1 MNLIRFNRDSRVDF
15 FRGLALWWIFM
26 DHIPSNMFA
35 AITIHNFAFCDSAE
49 MFVFLAGYGAGIAY
63 GGTMDRQG
71 WLFAGADTLKRAW
84 TLYIAHIFLFVV
96 FSAQVSYSAS
106 ALDRANYLDE
116 IHLDVLA
123 NAPYRAMFE
132 ALILQFQ
139 PAYLDILPM
148 YVAMLVMFA
157 VVGLPLLRW
166 PAVLAGISLAVY
178 VVARVTGANFPSWT
192 QGGWYFNPL
201 TWQILFMLG
210 AIMSYARPWPKHG
223 KRSLDVA
230 AIVVVLAGI
239 VVQWVLWPHP
249 ETMERLPAFVGRAL
263 LEVDKTGLHPFRLLN
278 MLALTWLVARLI
290 PRDAAWLRSRFAAP
304 FVLCGQHSL
313 QVFCCGIFLSFLGR
327 LVMEEQ
333 DGWPVQLAVNIVGAL
348 ALLGVG
354 ALAAWYREK
363 GRQALPSRQPSGS
376 GQPSSSAGRP

>member
-26 DHIPSNMFA
+26 DHIPGNIFA
-35 AITIHNFAFCDSAE
+35 TITIHNFALCDSAE

-71 WLFAGADTLKRAW
+71 WVFAGADTLKRAW

-96 FSAQVSYSAS
+96 FSAQVSYSAA
-106 ALDRANYLDE
+106 ALDRADYLDE

-123 NAPYRAMFE
+123 DAPYRAMFE
-132 ALILQFQ
+132 ALILRFQ

-157 VVGLPLLRW
+157 LVGLPLLRR
-166 PAVLAGISLAVY
+166 PAVLAGLSLAVY
-178 VVARVTGANFPSWT
+178 VTARVTDANFPSWT
-192 QGGWYFNPL
+192 AGGWYFNPL

-210 AIMSYARPWPKHG
+210 AITSYARPWPKYG
-223 KRSLDVA
+223 RRFLDVA
-230 AIVVVLAGI
+230 ATLIVLAGI
-239 VVQWVLWPHP
+239 VVQWLLWPHP
-249 ETMERLPAFVGRAL
+249 EIMERLPALVGRAL

-278 MLALTWLVARLI
+278 MLALAWLAARLV
-290 PRDAAWLRSRFAAP
+290 PRDAAWLRSRWAAP

-313 QVFCCGIFLSFLGR
+313 PVFCSGIFLSFLGR
-327 LVMEEQ
+327 LAMEWRE
-333 DGWPVQLAVNIVGAL
+333 GWMVQLAVNIAGSF

-354 ALAAWYREK
+354 ALSAWYREK
-363 GRQALPSRQPSGS
+363 GRQALPARQASE
-376 GQPSSSAGRP
+376 SAGAR